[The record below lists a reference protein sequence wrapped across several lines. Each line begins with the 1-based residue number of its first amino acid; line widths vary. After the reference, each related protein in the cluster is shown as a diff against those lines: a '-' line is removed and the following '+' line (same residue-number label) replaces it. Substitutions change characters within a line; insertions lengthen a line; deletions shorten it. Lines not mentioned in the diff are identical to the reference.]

1 METLNNKTALITGAG
16 KGLGKAIAL
25 TLAAEGVNLALVSR
39 TASDLEK
46 VSELAKQINP
56 AIKVV
61 YATADV
67 SNITEVNDACAKIAA
82 EIGKIDILVNNAG
95 IGKFGNFLDL
105 EVSDWESI
113 VKTNLFGP
121 YYFIRQILPQ
131 MLERKNGDIVNVSS
145 TAGLKGS
152 PLTSAYSA
160 SKFGLN
166 GLSESLMFEARKS
179 NIRVF
184 TLTPSTIATDLAID
198 NKLTDGNPDSTLQ
211 PEDFAELLVAHLK
224 LPNRALVKDVSLWS
238 TNP

>member
-25 TLAAEGVNLALVSR
+25 TLAAEGVNLALVAR

-46 VSELAKQINP
+46 VSEQAKQINP

-61 YATADV
+61 YAIADV
-67 SNITEVNDACAKIAA
+67 SNIAEVNAACAKIAA

-105 EVSDWESI
+105 EVSDWENI

-131 MLERKNGDIVNVSS
+131 MLERKSGDIVNVSS
-145 TAGLKGS
+145 TAGLKGA